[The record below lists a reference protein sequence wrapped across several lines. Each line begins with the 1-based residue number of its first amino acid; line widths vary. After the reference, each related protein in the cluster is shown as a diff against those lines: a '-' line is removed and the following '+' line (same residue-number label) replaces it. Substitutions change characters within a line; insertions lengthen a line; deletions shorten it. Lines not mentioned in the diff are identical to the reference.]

1 MTAAPDN
8 SKSVQLLKRV
18 SLLSAACMPIF
29 YYGAQLVA
37 APFYPGYSF
46 SNQAASMLGTSYSRE
61 PWIFNT
67 GLILTGV
74 AAMVGAF
81 GLYQTFRNRTNRI
94 LCALIALTV
103 SYTGFMSIKA
113 GVFPIPDRRHYS
125 LGFSVVSASL
135 TPLLML
141 IGIWR
146 NERLRGLRT
155 YLLLSILLLVP
166 VIPLFRGMIAIAGLA
181 FGTLQRLV
189 ALGTYVPIG
198 VVGIYFFLQ
207 DRQNLRSLKR

>member
-1 MTAAPDN
+1 MTAAPG
-8 SKSVQLLKRV
+8 SSQIIQQMTRI
-18 SLLSAACMPIF
+18 SLASAAGMPIF

-67 GLILTGV
+67 GLILTGI
-74 AAMVGAF
+74 AAMAAAF
-81 GLYQTFRNRTNRI
+81 GLYQAFRSRTNR
-94 LCALIALTV
+94 LLSTLIALTV
-103 SYTGFMSIKA
+103 SYTGFMSTKA

-125 LGFSVVSASL
+125 LGFAVVSASL
-135 TPLLML
+135 TPSLML
-141 IGIWR
+141 IGIWG
-146 NERLRGLRT
+146 NERLRGLRA

-166 VIPLFRGMIAIAGLA
+166 VIPLFRGMIVIPGLA

-189 ALGTYVPIG
+189 ALGTYVPVG
-198 VVGIYFFLQ
+198 VVGVYFFLQ
-207 DRQNLRSLKR
+207 DQQSLE